1 MRTITCL
8 ILLSLLAHAW
18 GADPAGEAR
27 IAQVNIGELE
37 ADLRDVVLAKPENAA
52 LKKDLAA
59 AEILDEQ
66 RNKSIQEAAAAGKDL
81 TVAMKAV
88 PGSDGKATERLERLM
103 RAEVLRFVVKKYGKR
118 YVAVFNSNYLDSALY
133 IDGDII
139 DLTQSIRQ
147 ALQLNEF

>member
-1 MRTITCL
+1 MRTIICL
-8 ILLSLLAHAW
+8 MLLSLIAHAW
-18 GADPAGEAR
+18 CADPAGEAR
-27 IAQVNIGELE
+27 IAQVNISELE
-37 ADLRDVVLAKPENAA
+37 AELRDVVLAKPENVA

-59 AEILDEQ
+59 AEILDDQ

-88 PGSDGKATERLERLM
+88 PGSDGKAAERLERLM

-118 YVAVFNSNYLDSALY
+118 YVAVFNSNYLDSALF